1 MKNVGVLGGKHTF
14 NLTLSRKLSFRTSHT
29 GSTSYT
35 RRSGAIRCTTGQ
47 QSGQPGEL
55 ARNSGSRAS
64 HPPTPHT
71 QPGEPLGFTRTRA
84 AQPHSSLLKETPLA
98 SPQPPVLGGRAHVA
112 RSTAG
117 RTRCCR
123 AWRPVLTFREGL
135 QPGRTR
141 ESLITHLTRRGR
153 PPREGPPNAI
163 SEDGPPI

>member
-98 SPQPPVLGGRAHVA
+98 SPQPPVLGGEHTWPDPLRGGQDAVAPGAQCSPSARA
-112 RSTAG
+112 
-117 RTRCCR
+117 CN
-123 AWRPVLTFREGL
+123 LEG
-135 QPGRTR
+135 R
-141 ESLITHLTRRGR
+141 ESHSSHT
-153 PPREGPPNAI
+153 
-163 SEDGPPI
+163 